1 MHPMRLSGLKVS
13 SLRIPFR
20 SVFRHASAVRDTT
33 QSIWVEAHSECGLRG
48 HGEGCPREYV
58 TAESLSGAEAALGAL
73 ADNLCHSVNGIDAL
87 RSWVDS
93 HASEIDR
100 NPAAWTAA
108 ECALL
113 DLIGCSAGCGVE
125 SVVGLPR
132 LYGAFRYTA
141 VIGDSDPEAFLAQL
155 TQYRSAGFSV
165 FKIKLSGDVARD
177 RSKVAALVGAGIP
190 PASVRADANNLWPD
204 ADAAIQ
210 SIKVLDYPFWAIEE
224 PICVGDYDGLLR
236 LAVTLGTRVILDE
249 SLLRVSQLAMLGDL
263 RKHCVANLRVSK
275 MGGLLRSL
283 EMLRALRVLD
293 IPVIVGAHV
302 GESSLLTRAGLTV
315 AFAAGDALC
324 GQEGAFGTNLLQYD
338 VAEPPLMFG
347 YGGVLDPAAMGIF
360 GPGWGLNIVHQGS
373 NWHDEKG

>member
-1 MHPMRLSGLKVS
+1 MRLVNLEVS

-20 SVFRHASAVRDTT
+20 TVFRHASAVRDTT
-33 QSIWVEAHSECGLRG
+33 QSIWVEAQSECGQRG

-58 TAESLSGAEAALGAL
+58 TAESLAGAKAVLGAL
-73 ADNLCHSVNGIDAL
+73 AGDLCRSVNGIDAL
-87 RSWVDS
+87 RRWVDNHS
-93 HASEIDR
+93 LEIDR

-113 DLIGCSAGCGVE
+113 DLIGRTAGCGVE
-125 SVVGLPR
+125 SVLGLPG

-141 VIGDSDPEAFLAQL
+141 VIGDSDPEAFSAQL
-155 TQYRSAGFSV
+155 TQYRKAGFSA

-210 SIKVLDYPFWAIEE
+210 ALKVLDYPFWAIEE
-224 PICVGDYDGLLR
+224 PIRVGDYDGLLR
-236 LAVTLGTRVILDE
+236 LAVVFGTRVILDE
-249 SLLRVSQLAMLGDL
+249 SLLRVSQLQMLGDL

-283 EMLRALRVLD
+283 ELLGALRVLD

-347 YGGVLDPAAMGIF
+347 YGGVLDLAATGMCGS
-360 GPGWGLNIVHQGS
+360 GWGLNIIHQGS
-373 NWHDEKG
+373 NGGDEKD

>member
-1 MHPMRLSGLKVS
+1 MRLASLEVS

-20 SVFRHASAVRDTT
+20 TVFRHASAVRDTT
-33 QSIWVEAHSECGLRG
+33 QSIWVEAQSECGQLG

-58 TAESLSGAEAALGAL
+58 TAESLAGAQAVLGAL
-73 ADNLCHSVNGIDAL
+73 AGDLCRSVNGIDTL

-93 HASEIDR
+93 HALEIDR

-108 ECALL
+108 ECAIL
-113 DLIGCSAGCGVE
+113 DLIGCSAGFGVE
-125 SVVGLPR
+125 PVLGLPV
-132 LYGAFRYTA
+132 LHGTFRYTA
-141 VIGDSDPEAFLAQL
+141 VIGDAEPEAFSAQL
-155 TQYRSAGFSV
+155 ARYRKAGFSA

-177 RSKVAALVGAGIP
+177 RSKVAALIGAGVP

-204 ADAAIQ
+204 ADVAIQ
-210 SIKVLDYPFWAIEE
+210 SIKDLDYPFWAIEE

-236 LAVTLGTRVILDE
+236 LALALGTRVILDE
-249 SLLRVSQLAMLGDL
+249 SLLRVSQLPMLGDL

-283 EMLRALRVLD
+283 ELLQALRVLD

-347 YGGVLDPAAMGIF
+347 YGGVLDLTASGMC
-360 GPGWGLNIVHQGS
+360 GPGWGLNIIHQES